1 MHKLLIS
8 LMMLTASLSYAHSDA
23 EMAAMVAP
31 HGGQLKMVGWYH
43 FELVSKGQ
51 QLNLYLSDHA
61 GTPKPS
67 KDVKGSFTM
76 LDGAQ
81 KLEGTFTPIAP
92 NQLRAQLSRKP
103 SKNAQLEVKLTF
115 ADGRTEQAQ
124 FALQVPA
131 QPAANH
137 SQHH

>member
-1 MHKLLIS
+1 MQKLLIS
-8 LMMLTASLSYAHSDA
+8 LMLLTASFSYAHSEA

-51 QLNLYLSDHA
+51 QVNLYLSDHA

-67 KDVKGSFTM
+67 KDVKGTVTV
-76 LDGAQ
+76 LDGTQ
-81 KLEGTFTPIAP
+81 KQEVTFTPLAP

-115 ADGRTEQAQ
+115 PDGRSEQAQ
-124 FALQVPA
+124 FDLQAPA
-131 QPAANH
+131 KPAANH